1 MASKYNENKCY
12 KSLYNCFNNNNSFVC
27 TWVIFAY
34 NPHIKLIM
42 FSKPIILIIVL
53 TLLIVFYLVIRI
65 GAGKKDDIEKSKNLT
80 KYLFGVR
87 VLIAILTLVGLILW
101 FFL

>member
-1 MASKYNENKCY
+1 
-12 KSLYNCFNNNNSFVC
+12 
-27 TWVIFAY
+27 
-34 NPHIKLIM
+34 M
-42 FSKPIILIIVL
+42 FSKPIILIIIFI
-53 TLLIVFYLVIRI
+53 LLIVFYLVIRI

-87 VLIAILTLVGLILW
+87 VLIAILALVGLILW

>member
-1 MASKYNENKCY
+1 
-12 KSLYNCFNNNNSFVC
+12 
-27 TWVIFAY
+27 
-34 NPHIKLIM
+34 M

-53 TLLIVFYLVIRI
+53 TLLIVFYLIIRI

-87 VLIAILTLVGLILW
+87 VLIVILALVGLILW